1 MYFKND
7 GEYTSIVEINGFK
20 FKKIVMKEDSR
31 VTVEVLDM
39 DLNTV
44 SFISVYDS
52 SEIEDAEEVIL
63 ADVYKYIENE
73 SEQRQ
78 RKIVLDAE
86 AEQNANKEL
95 LDFDANEI
103 EDAQFEEVKSVDGFI
118 DVTEVETS
126 PANES
131 ESEEDPF

>member
-1 MYFKND
+1 MAKK
-7 GEYTSIVEINGFK
+7 TVINRAAK
-20 FKKIVMKEDSR
+20 RYI
-31 VTVEVLDM
+31 
-39 DLNTV
+39 N
-44 SFISVYDS
+44 S
-52 SEIEDAEEVIL
+52 STDEGLLQFA
-63 ADVYKYIENE
+63 KE

>member
-1 MYFKND
+1 M
-7 GEYTSIVEINGFK
+7 
-20 FKKIVMKEDSR
+20 
-31 VTVEVLDM
+31 
-39 DLNTV
+39 
-44 SFISVYDS
+44 
-52 SEIEDAEEVIL
+52 
-63 ADVYKYIENE
+63 
-73 SEQRQ
+73 
-78 RKIVLDAE
+78 
-86 AEQNANKEL
+86 